1 MVNPD
6 VEKYLKDES
15 WMEKFQKIKV
25 RKKLYNISR
34 GVAIFI
40 IIVALVLLT
49 NRIISFFQNTHIF
62 GKNSII
68 VQGNKFLSV
77 NDILQSA
84 DIVNIKNIFKVNLK
98 EVEKKLEMHPRIK
111 EVYVKKKL
119 PNYLVIKIRER
130 EPVALINIKKDFLY
144 KIYEVDNDG
153 YIIGEGDRIS
163 NYNLPIITGLE
174 SDNIILGVKIKDDGI
189 LNLLKILDRINK
201 KVYNFDRLIAEVD
214 LKDSDSENS
223 LIMILSKNNVPVI
236 LGVSNMYSKLIKL
249 NSLLSVISDRI
260 KDIRYIDFKY
270 NDAVIMWQQ

>member
-119 PNYLVIKIRER
+119 PNYLVIKIKER